1 VIYGYARVS
10 TDAQD
15 LSNQLAELKAAGCD
29 PIFREKITGAH
40 AERPQLKRLLRK
52 VTHGDVVIVPPL
64 RRCVRLVAVTTSVR
78 KRFGGFLPES
88 KLGDNMQPLSS
99 VEEILSAKM
108 RHEEWRDYFGSLTCD
123 EFDNLYGNV
132 LGKFPEVLELYDFVW
147 LLPLMSALASKML
160 GYGHFGNGLTTE
172 HRQAI
177 IKTAE
182 TFADFTQSLLRG
194 NDDVETD
201 YSEAWAADQVY
212 CKLMGIY
219 RANCTKRCHR
229 IEYLKESDL
238 TWRFMADIMTPTI
251 IRTIDNFMEAGN
263 NIAIAP

>member
-1 VIYGYARVS
+1 
-10 TDAQD
+10 
-15 LSNQLAELKAAGCD
+15 
-29 PIFREKITGAH
+29 
-40 AERPQLKRLLRK
+40 
-52 VTHGDVVIVPPL
+52 
-64 RRCVRLVAVTTSVR
+64 
-78 KRFGGFLPES
+78 LPES

-160 GYGHFGNGLTTE
+160 GYGRFGDGLTTE

-177 IKTAE
+177 IKTAD

-194 NDDVETD
+194 NDDVETE
-201 YSEAWAADQVY
+201 YSAAWASDQVY
-212 CKLMGIY
+212 CKTYGYLSG
-219 RANCTKRCHR
+219 NCTKTLSPYR
-229 IEYLKESDL
+229 IFKKSDL
-238 TWRFMADIMTPTI
+238 T
-251 IRTIDNFMEAGN
+251 
-263 NIAIAP
+263 